1 MRIVT
6 LSNIEAYLLFQ
17 VDSNVALSLL
27 SHSLSQKD
35 MDEITLKL
43 LVIGE
48 SGVGKSR

>member
-1 MRIVT
+1 M
-6 LSNIEAYLLFQ
+6 YLLFR
-17 VDSNVALSLL
+17 SIAMYHLTL
-27 SHSLSQKD
+27 SLSQKD